1 MFKLI
6 TCVRRLPHL
15 SAEEFDAHWRERHAP
30 LIQAQSPAL
39 KIRRYIQNSPLPDQ
53 ALQEAIR
60 AGRDAEIADFD
71 GCAELWWDS
80 REDFLAA
87 RTTPEGAQA
96 LARVLEDERR
106 FVDLERSKL
115 WFASE
120 RTIL

>member
-15 SAEEFDAHWRERHAP
+15 SVDEFDRHWREQHAP
-30 LIQAQSPAL
+30 LIQAESKTL
-39 KIRRYIQNSPLPDQ
+39 KIRRYIQNSPLPDP

-60 AGRDAEIADFD
+60 AGRSAEVADFD
-71 GCAELWWDS
+71 GCAELCWDS

-87 RTTPEGAQA
+87 RTTPEGALA

-106 FVDLERSKL
+106 FVDLEHSRL

>member
-6 TCVRRLPHL
+6 TCVRRLPSL
-15 SAEEFDAHWRERHAP
+15 SAEEFDMHWRERHAP
-30 LIQAQSPAL
+30 LIQAQSHAL
-39 KIRRYIQNSPLPDQ
+39 KIRRYIQNAPLADP

-60 AGRDAEIADFD
+60 AGRDAEPADFD

-87 RTTPEGAQA
+87 RTTPEGVRA
-96 LARVLEDERR
+96 LALVLEDEHR

-115 WFASE
+115 WFVAE
-120 RTIL
+120 RAVL

>member
-15 SAEEFDAHWRERHAP
+15 SAEEFDAHWRERHAA
-30 LIQAQSPAL
+30 LIQAESRAL
-39 KIRRYIQNSPLPDQ
+39 KIRRYIQNSPLPDP

-60 AGRDAEIADFD
+60 AGRNAEIVDFD

-115 WFASE
+115 WFATE

>member
-15 SAEEFDAHWRERHAP
+15 SVDEFDRHWREQHAP
-30 LIQAQSPAL
+30 LIQAESKTL
-39 KIRRYIQNSPLPDQ
+39 KIRRYIQNSPLPDP

-60 AGRDAEIADFD
+60 AGRAAGVADFD
-71 GCAELWWDS
+71 GCAGLWWDS
-80 REDFLAA
+80 REDSLAA
-87 RTTPEGAQA
+87 RTTPEGALA

-106 FVDLERSKL
+106 FVDLEHSRL

>member
-15 SAEEFDAHWRERHAP
+15 SIDEFDQHWREQHAP
-30 LIQAQSPAL
+30 LIQAVSKTL
-39 KIRRYIQNSPLPDQ
+39 KIRRYIQNSPLPDL

-60 AGRDAEIADFD
+60 AGRAAEVADFD

-87 RTTPEGAQA
+87 RTTPEGSQA
-96 LARVLEDERR
+96 LARLLEDERR
-106 FVDLERSKL
+106 FVDLARSKL

-120 RTIL
+120 RTVI